1 VIKATSWEPRDIDID
16 AAAEVRAPH
25 GESGPRV
32 RCMSAADAAAYLGSD
47 VAWLRGAARR
57 HSIATIRV
65 GARVVYDRVDLD
77 AYLDR
82 QKLGAAWSDETAPE
96 GAPTPADVACRDAFE
111 SVIERTKSGAT
122 SAAEFTEAFAA
133 VERTCDGD
141 WFALDGRLRAAGVGR
156 APAQELWFDA
166 GRAAASTGAVESA
179 ARIGRFL
186 AATSLHAG
194 ATPSP
199 PDRPPRAARGLH
211 VLALASTAG
220 EAAAYADMAAAAYRR
235 GMFAP
240 PAEIVSV
247 IARWRRRRRGARV
260 GRRLLDGLP
269 ERLAWHE
276 IEILTSEPDEHSA
289 VLTIRGVRRIVTF
302 EDLSMNDGRGRR
314 PSFRWAL
321 LKTFARSRGRI
332 RRPFGPGAGTGAL
345 EMLVECMR
353 DDLRVT
359 FGIGGDPVRLES
371 DGGRKRAW
379 QCAFQVSSAWET
391 GGDGP
396 DRDG

>member
-1 VIKATSWEPRDIDID
+1 
-16 AAAEVRAPH
+16 
-25 GESGPRV
+25 
-32 RCMSAADAAAYLGSD
+32 MSAADAAAYLGTD
-47 VAWLRGAARR
+47 VAWLRGATRR

-65 GARVVYDRVDLD
+65 GARVLYDRVDLD
-77 AYLDR
+77 AYVER
-82 QKLGAAWSDETAPE
+82 RKVQAAWRGETALDVAD
-96 GAPTPADVACRDAFE
+96 APTSADAACREEFE
-111 SVIERTKSGAT
+111 RLIERTKSGAT
-122 SAAEFTEAFAA
+122 TTAEFSEAFAA
-133 VERTCDGD
+133 VERSCDVD
-141 WFALDGRLRAAGVGR
+141 WFVLDGRLRAAGVGR
-156 APAQELWFDA
+156 APAQELWFEA
-166 GRAAASTGAVESA
+166 GRAAASTGATELA

-186 AATSLHAG
+186 AATSVHAG

-269 ERLAWHE
+269 ERLAWNE
-276 IEILTSEPDEHSA
+276 IEILTSDPDEHSA
-289 VLTIRGVRRIVTF
+289 VLTIRGARRIVAF
-302 EDLSMNDGRGRR
+302 EGLSMNDGRGRR
-314 PSFRWAL
+314 PSYRWAL
-321 LKTFARSRGRI
+321 LQPFARSRGRI

-345 EMLVECMR
+345 ETLVECMR
-353 DDLRVT
+353 DDLRIT
-359 FGIGGDPVRLES
+359 FGIGGDPIRLES

-379 QCAFQVSSAWET
+379 QCAFGVSSAWET

-396 DRDG
+396 DRDE